1 MYRILFYLIL
11 QFLLINIICVGQ
23 VKMNFKN
30 VDNKQGLSQNGVLVI
45 FQDREGYM
53 WLGTHYGLNR
63 YDGFKFKTYYKGD
76 SYNDLCGNTIQ
87 SIIQDSVGNIWIA
100 TIEGISVFN
109 PKNETLYNL
118 NKFSSKESVF
128 KHTINSM
135 KLIDNNILLTSKEGI
150 WKFNPGKHLFSND
163 IAKEISN
170 KINSCKLI
178 SNKVL
183 DKVKIYQKNKN
194 KSFIISANNHVI
206 ISKINEKNLS
216 IIDEII
222 LDKEIIQEPT
232 FIYED
237 SYSNIW
243 VATDKD
249 RLYQIKDIQGKY
261 IPILIYSQNINPS
274 FSRII
279 DMSQDEKNNLWIISR
294 RSGVF
299 LILNDNLEKKKF
311 YLQRLNETEVLSNK
325 LRSVY
330 KSRDNTLWLGSI
342 GNGVFFNNTAGIK
355 FENYKISNDLIK
367 TAGLFSTKSSR
378 SIAKDTYNRLW
389 VGTLLDG
396 LHIYDL
402 ENKKEIKEL
411 LKNLS
416 IFSLTEIDKNNYLA
430 GTSDGLFTITYN
442 NKNIESKKLGTNDL
456 FNDVVFSICHKKNK
470 YWVGSGEKLIS
481 FILKDNNELSQ
492 INTFKDSLFL
502 KNKSQ
507 NTIRSLKYDEKLN
520 CIWIGT
526 ETGGLIKADL
536 DTNDQIKTFVSIN
549 QKYNDD
555 NFSKYIS
562 DIYLDSANNY
572 WLGTRNGLVHFKTT
586 STGNISNLQVFTVKN
601 GLPSNMIQSIQN
613 DKNNNLWLGTNKGL
627 VKFNKQNNKIVSYD
641 IADGILNYEFVEHAS
656 FQDNKGLMYFGC
668 INGVSEFSP
677 NLINLNK
684 YVEAAIIQNIFINGV
699 NSKSKE
705 SLLASNLLTL
715 PHSENNLRFE
725 FITFNYI
732 NPLKCK
738 YAYKLEGFDKDWI
751 YTSSENRIAEYS
763 NLPTGKYI
771 FKIRASNEDDIW
783 QTNNTTI
790 NIEIYPSF
798 WSSFPAFI
806 IYSIVLL
813 SLIYLVSTI
822 TKKRVQ
828 KKHKAI
834 LEKQYQDQIDKIKEA
849 KIQFFINI
857 SHEIRTPL
865 TIIVCSIERLIR
877 NLTLNTE
884 QEKDAITVERNVNQ
898 MLSLTNELLEIQ
910 KMEIGNY
917 QINVRNND
925 IVEFIKNL
933 VFAIEPLANRQKI
946 KLTFSSFK
954 PSYFIWHDS
963 NALEKAVINLISN
976 AIKYTKTGGKVDVSI
991 NPSINNE
998 YLEISVIDNGIG
1010 IKKENLSKIFDRF
1023 YHLSVNTD
1031 SYENGF
1037 GIGLSLTKNLIEL
1050 HKGLI
1055 SVKSEPEKGSNFTIS
1070 LPMNENAYSSEE
1082 KADKVI
1088 WKSDNLTTLRSIN
1101 KGDIPIQEID
1111 LLNKKI
1117 DELDP
1122 EKTTILY
1129 VDDNIELL
1137 KNISHYLL
1145 ETYNVIVAP
1154 NGKIGIEMANQYQ
1167 PDVII
1172 SDIIMPEVDGFEL
1185 CRDLKNNLNTSH
1197 IPIILLT
1204 ARGDAESQFKGLEI
1218 GADYYFPKPFNIN
1231 LLGLTIKNLIDS
1243 REKLRQLFKNNT
1255 YKNPQEITTNTRDAE
1270 FLEKLLK
1277 YVDEHIGEPE
1287 LNINYLAQTLAM
1299 SRSTFFRKIKAITG
1313 TTGKE
1318 FVDSIRLK
1326 KAAELLIHSEMN
1338 ISEVAYTIGH
1348 SNPQYFSKWFKA
1360 YYKVSPS
1367 EYILNHK
1374 SAK

>member
-1 MYRILFYLIL
+1 M
-11 QFLLINIICVGQ
+11 INIICVGQ
-23 VKMNFKN
+23 VKINFKN
-30 VDNKQGLSQNGVLVI
+30 IDNKQGLSQNGVLAI

-63 YDGFKFKTYYKGD
+63 YDGFKFKTYYRGD

-128 KHTINSM
+128 KHTILSM
-135 KLIDNNILLTSKEGI
+135 KLIDNNILLTSNEGI
-150 WKFNPGKHLFSND
+150 WKFNPGKRLFSND
-163 IAKEISN
+163 IAKEICN
-170 KINSCKLI
+170 KINSYKLI

-183 DKVKIYQKNKN
+183 DKVKIYQKDNN
-194 KSFIISANNHVI
+194 NSFILSANNHVI
-206 ISKINEKNLS
+206 ISKINENNLS
-216 IIDEII
+216 ILDEII

-232 FIYED
+232 LIYED

-243 VATDKD
+243 VLTDKD
-249 RLYQIKDIQGKY
+249 RLYQLKDIQGKY
-261 IPILIYSQNINPS
+261 LPVLIYSQKINPS

-279 DMSQDEKNNLWIISR
+279 DMSQDDKNNLWIISR
-294 RSGVF
+294 RNGVF
-299 LILNDNLEKKKF
+299 LILKDNLEKKIF
-311 YLQRLNETEVLSNK
+311 NLERLNETEVLSNK
-325 LRSVY
+325 LRSIY

-342 GNGVFFNNTAGIK
+342 GNGVFLNNTAGIK
-355 FENYKISNDLIK
+355 FENYKFSNNLIK
-367 TAGLFSTKSSR
+367 TAGLFYTKSSR
-378 SIAKDTYNRLW
+378 SIAKDPYNRLW

-430 GTSDGLFTITYN
+430 GTSDGLYIITYN
-442 NKNIESKKLGTNDL
+442 KENIESKKILTNDL
-456 FNDVVFSICHKKNK
+456 FEGVVFSICHKKNK
-470 YWVGSGEKLIS
+470 YWIGSGEKLIS
-481 FILKDNNELSQ
+481 FILKDNNELTQ
-492 INTFKDSLFL
+492 ITTFKDPLFL

-507 NTIRSLKYDEKLN
+507 NTIRSLKYDERLN
-520 CIWIGT
+520 IIWIGT

-549 QKYNDD
+549 QKYKDD

-572 WLGTRNGLVHFKTT
+572 WLGTRNGLVHFQTT
-586 STGNISNLQVFTVKN
+586 SSGNIANLKVFTVKN
-601 GLPSNMIQSIQN
+601 GLPSNMIQSIQS
-613 DKNNNLWLGTNKGL
+613 DQNNNLWLGTNKGL
-627 VKFNKQNNKIVSYD
+627 VKFNKQTNKIVSYD
-641 IADGILNYEFVEHAS
+641 IADGIINYEFNEHAS
-656 FQDNKGLMYFGC
+656 LQDNNGLMYFGC

-677 NLINLNK
+677 NLTNLNN
-684 YVEAAIIQNIFINGV
+684 YVEPAIIQNIFINGV
-699 NSKSKE
+699 NSKSKG
-705 SLLASNLLTL
+705 SLLVSNLLIL
-715 PHSENNLRFE
+715 PHSENNIKFE

-763 NLPTGKYI
+763 NLPTGKYT
-771 FKIRASNEDDIW
+771 FKIRASNEDGIW
-783 QTNNTTI
+783 QTDNTFI
-790 NIEIYPSF
+790 NIEIHPSF
-798 WSSFPAFI
+798 WGSFPAFI

-828 KKHKAI
+828 KKHEAV

-849 KIQFFINI
+849 KLQFFINI

-884 QEKDAITVERNVNQ
+884 QEKDAITVEKNVNQ
-898 MLSLTNELLEIQ
+898 ILSLTNELLEIQ

-925 IVEFIKNL
+925 IIEFIKNL

-946 KLTFSSFK
+946 ELTFSSFK
-954 PSYFIWHDS
+954 PSFYIWHDS

-991 NPSINNE
+991 NPSINNQ

-1010 IKKENLSKIFDRF
+1010 IKNENISKIFDRF

-1088 WKSDNLTTLRSIN
+1088 WKSDNLTTLSSIN
-1101 KGDIPIQEID
+1101 KGDIPFQEIN
-1111 LLNKKI
+1111 LINKKI

-1122 EKTTILY
+1122 EKTTVLY
-1129 VDDNIELL
+1129 VDDNIDLL

-1154 NGKIGIEMANQYQ
+1154 NGKIGIEIANQYQ
-1167 PDVII
+1167 PDIII
-1172 SDIIMPEVDGFEL
+1172 SDIIMPVVDGFEL

-1204 ARGDAESQFKGLEI
+1204 ARGDSESQFKGLEI

-1231 LLGLTIKNLIDS
+1231 MLGLTIKNLIDS

-1255 YKNPQEITTNTRDAE
+1255 YKNPQEITTNTRDSE

-1326 KAAELLIHSEMN
+1326 KAAELLIQSEMN

-1367 EYILNHK
+1367 EYISNHK
-1374 SAK
+1374 NTK